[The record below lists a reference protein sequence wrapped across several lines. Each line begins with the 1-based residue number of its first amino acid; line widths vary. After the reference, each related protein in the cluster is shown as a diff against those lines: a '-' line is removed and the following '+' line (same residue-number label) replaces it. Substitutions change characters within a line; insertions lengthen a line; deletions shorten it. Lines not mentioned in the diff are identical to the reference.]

1 MKRSLFFMTMSML
14 PNPTTGELGIISDE
28 LKFDKIEVLDVIGRI
43 LSSNHLITSSS
54 NQKIDISNLISG
66 IL

>member
-1 MKRSLFFMTMSML
+1 MTMSML